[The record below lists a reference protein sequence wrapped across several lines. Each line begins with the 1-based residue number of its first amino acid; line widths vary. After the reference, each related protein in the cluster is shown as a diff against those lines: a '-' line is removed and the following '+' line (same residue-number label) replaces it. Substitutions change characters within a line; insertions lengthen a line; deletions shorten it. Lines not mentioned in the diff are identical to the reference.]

1 LTKPCKYTR
10 MMDMY
15 INGNII
21 YFWYAITIPMPNFG
35 MIYLV
40 KIHYTFFWVIHKRH
54 KMNNWPFEYSN
65 FRSKFCKKNEIK
77 CGVTCNGIQHTH
89 SLSLCCIVPWSK
101 RMKKSGNISYLILGY
116 NFLLPCVHTYF
127 RLQGKYAKN
136 RREYCK
142 KQDKQELH
150 IINIRLEQLLVW
162 FMI

>member
-1 LTKPCKYTR
+1 
-10 MMDMY
+10 M
-15 INGNII
+15 
-21 YFWYAITIPMPNFG
+21 TISTSEWK
-35 MIYLV
+35 YLV

-65 FRSKFCKKNEIK
+65 FRSNFCKKNEIK
-77 CGVTCNGIQHTH
+77 CGVTCNGIQHTT